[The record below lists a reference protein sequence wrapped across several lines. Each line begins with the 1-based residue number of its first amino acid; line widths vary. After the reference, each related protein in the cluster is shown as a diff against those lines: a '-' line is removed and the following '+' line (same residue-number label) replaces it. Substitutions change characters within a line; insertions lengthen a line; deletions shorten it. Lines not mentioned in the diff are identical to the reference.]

1 MFRGAVRGDLPQ
13 ILKIYAHARA
23 VMKASGNPT
32 QWGDDFPPQELLEE
46 DIDSNRLFL
55 YVVNGQI
62 EAVFAFIL
70 GADPTYAAIEDG
82 QWLDDTL
89 PYGTV
94 HRLASAGKHKG
105 VGNGRA
111 GLEHGALPEP
121 ACRHPRRQ
129 QDHAAS
135 AGKERLYPL
144 RRHPCGRRLAPLCLP
159 EACPHPAAG
168 LKQNT
173 PPKSPGL
180 RMQSLPCRTAHAGFF
195 VCPRSLRP
203 APLDGDG
210 ENKAANGQTCP
221 CYKYRSTEKPHG
233 HRPEC
238 KFVNEKCLKTLSFLC
253 RMCYNNTRPCVRDRK
268 LCAIGV
274 Q

>member
-32 QWGDDFPPQELLEE
+32 QWGDNFPPQELLEE

-105 VGNGRA
+105 V
-111 GLEHGALPEP
+111 
-121 ACRHPRRQ
+121 
-129 QDHAAS
+129 AS
-135 AGKERLYPL
+135 AVLDWSMEHCQSL
-144 RRHPCGRRLAPLCLP
+144 RADTHADNKIMQHLPCGRRLAPLCLP
-159 EACPHPAAG
+159 EACAHPAAG
-168 LKQNT
+168 SIKIQKPLE
-173 PPKSPGL
+173 L
-180 RMQSLPCRTAHAGFF
+180 LHWIL
-195 VCPRSLRP
+195 SLRNSP
-203 APLDGDG
+203 F
-210 ENKAANGQTCP
+210 
-221 CYKYRSTEKPHG
+221 YFS
-233 HRPEC
+233 
-238 KFVNEKCLKTLSFLC
+238 
-253 RMCYNNTRPCVRDRK
+253 
-268 LCAIGV
+268 
-274 Q
+274 

>member
-32 QWGDDFPPQELLEE
+32 QWGDNFPPQELLEE

-105 VGNGRA
+105 VGKAVLDWSMEHCQSLRA
-111 GLEHGALPEP
+111 QSCMAGS
-121 ACRHPRRQ
+121 
-129 QDHAAS
+129 AS
-135 AGKERLYPL
+135 ADRGSLGVYSIFN
-144 RRHPCGRRLAPLCLP
+144 
-159 EACPHPAAG
+159 PAAG
-168 LKQNT
+168 WGQA
-173 PPKSPGL
+173 SG
-180 RMQSLPCRTAHAGFF
+180 RQSGASRL
-195 VCPRSLRP
+195 
-203 APLDGDG
+203 
-210 ENKAANGQTCP
+210 
-221 CYKYRSTEKPHG
+221 PHG
-233 HRPEC
+233 
-238 KFVNEKCLKTLSFLC
+238 
-253 RMCYNNTRPCVRDRK
+253 
-268 LCAIGV
+268 
-274 Q
+274 

>member
-32 QWGDDFPPQELLEE
+32 QWGDNFPPQELLEE

-70 GADPTYAAIEDG
+70 GRTPPTPSLRMVSGWTIPCPMARC
-82 QWLDDTL
+82 
-89 PYGTV
+89 TV
-94 HRLASAGKHKG
+94 WHRPANRRAWARPCWTG
-105 VGNGRA
+105 VWSTARA
-111 GLEHGALPEP
+111 CVRTPMPTTRSCSICWKRTALP
-121 ACRHPRRQ
+121 A
-129 QDHAAS
+129 AAS
-135 AGKERLYPL
+135 SMWQTARP
-144 RRHPCGRRLAPLCLP
+144 ALP
-159 EACPHPAAG
+159 TRSLPHPAAG
-168 LKQNT
+168 LKT
-173 PPKSPGL
+173 EYTPKSPGL

-210 ENKAANGQTCP
+210 ENKAAN
-221 CYKYRSTEKPHG
+221 
-233 HRPEC
+233 
-238 KFVNEKCLKTLSFLC
+238 
-253 RMCYNNTRPCVRDRK
+253 DRK
-268 LCAIGV
+268 LSLPQI
-274 Q
+274 QID

>member
-32 QWGDDFPPQELLEE
+32 QWGDNFPPQELLEE

-70 GADPTYAAIEDG
+70 GADPP
-82 QWLDDTL
+82 TL
-89 PYGTV
+89 PLRT
-94 HRLASAGKHKG
+94 ASGWTIPCPMARCTSGI
-105 VGNGRA
+105 GRKAQGRGIGSA

-144 RRHPCGRRLAPLCLP
+144 RHHPCGRRLAPLCLP
-159 EACPHPAAG
+159 EACPHPATG

-221 CYKYRSTEKPHG
+221 CYKYRSTENPHG

-268 LCAIGV
+268 LYAIGV

>member
-32 QWGDDFPPQELLEE
+32 QWGDNFPPQELLEE

-94 HRLASAGKHKG
+94 HVWHRPEST
-105 VGNGRA
+105 RA
-111 GLEHGALPEP
+111 WHRQCWTGAWSTARACVPTPTPTTRSCSICWKRTALP
-121 ACRHPRRQ
+121 A
-129 QDHAAS
+129 AAS
-135 AGKERLYPL
+135 SMWQTARPALPTRSLPPPSRWVETEYTPKE
-144 RRHPCGRRLAPLCLP
+144 
-159 EACPHPAAG
+159 
-168 LKQNT
+168 
-173 PPKSPGL
+173 PGL

-210 ENKAANGQTCP
+210 ENEAANG
-221 CYKYRSTEKPHG
+221 
-233 HRPEC
+233 
-238 KFVNEKCLKTLSFLC
+238 
-253 RMCYNNTRPCVRDRK
+253 
-268 LCAIGV
+268 
-274 Q
+274 